1 MSTIQPKIARTDLV
15 ATPTGP
21 RPTPKEGS
29 SFKEVLGRSA
39 SSLVTGAEA
48 AITKLPGGPVLAAA
62 VRGAGGTGL
71 AAGVQRS
78 GAVVS
83 PQGVAATPVASPV
96 PSVPASALSSG
107 AISPAAISSGAGTA
121 STTAAEGPG
130 GEVAPSLDGAVAGG
144 QDMNLYY
151 LQLQEQMAAENRAYT
166 ALSNVMKARHDTVKT
181 AINNLH

>member
-21 RPTPKEGS
+21 RPTPKDGS

-62 VRGAGGTGL
+62 VRGGAG
-71 AAGVQRS
+71 GVQRS
-78 GAVVS
+78 GSVVS
-83 PQGVAATPVASPV
+83 PQAAAPVALPSPGSV
-96 PSVPASALSSG
+96 PSVSVGALTPGAVTSG
-107 AISPAAISSGAGTA
+107 ASGGSS
-121 STTAAEGPG
+121 TAAEGPG
-130 GEVAPSLDGAVAGG
+130 GESAPSLDGAIAGG

>member
-1 MSTIQPKIARTDLV
+1 MSAIQPKLARTDLV

-21 RPTPKEGS
+21 RPTPKDGS

-48 AITKLPGGPVLAAA
+48 AVTKLPGGPVLAAA
-62 VRGAGGTGL
+62 MRGATGGTP
-71 AAGVQRS
+71 GVQRS
-78 GAVVS
+78 GTIAS
-83 PQGVAATPVASPV
+83 PGAAPASPIATATPAMITAGISPPV
-96 PSVPASALSSG
+96 VPAGAAGASG
-107 AISPAAISSGAGTA
+107 TPS
-121 STTAAEGPG
+121 TAAEGPG
-130 GEVAPSLDGAVAGG
+130 AEASPSLDGAVAGG